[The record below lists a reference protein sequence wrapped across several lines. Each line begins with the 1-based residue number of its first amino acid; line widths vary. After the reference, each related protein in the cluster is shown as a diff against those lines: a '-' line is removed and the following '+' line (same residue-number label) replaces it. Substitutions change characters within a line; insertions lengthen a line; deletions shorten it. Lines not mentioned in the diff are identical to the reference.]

1 MQITSLAAP
10 SPVREKAPVD
20 GKKPDATLTDGDKVT
35 LYEDGQLKQEGDN
48 KIKGGAFQRLFLPSG
63 MPESV
68 STDYVP
74 SRKWA
79 FVRDLTGSVTDYFG
93 TASALNAV
101 GIGSG
106 PLTVGMA
113 WMLRDA
119 IDGVGKVAATTLA
132 KEADRDPKAWTL
144 RGEYAQTAGVLLEST
159 MAIVPGAFLP
169 LACSSQVI
177 KAFGSTAK
185 GAAQK
190 PIDVHQAKGNNHGE
204 VGSKNS
210 AQNMV
215 AGAIGGG
222 LGFGLEALG
231 KATIGSAS
239 VPIMAAGFGAVRL
252 FAMHKYVQSLDMDQI
267 TEKAV
272 GRVVREWIETGEL
285 AHPQGVKIIERKD
298 KDLKKLVMG
307 ADLQPFTKD
316 QARFDELRSLYAGR
330 DYLLEV
336 DDKNVCVLLR
346 EGSDR
351 KDQFCAV
358 LQAVILQHLRRG
370 DAYEQMLT
378 KEGPEAANRW
388 AVETSLRATP
398 EDPKPL
404 LEQLEHAGWEAK
416 EINFNVKTPRATWDD
431 GPKKELAP
439 LSLEELRLL
448 AK

>member
-1 MQITSLAAP
+1 MQITSLAGAP
-10 SPVREKAPVD
+10 PVRDKAPGD
-20 GKKPDATLTDGDKVT
+20 GKQPEATLTDGDKVT
-35 LYEDGQLKQEGDN
+35 IYRDGQLKEEGAN
-48 KIKGGAFQRLFLPSG
+48 NIKGGAFQRLFLPSG

-68 STDYVP
+68 SSDYVP

-79 FVRDLTGSVTDYFG
+79 FVRDLSGAVTDYFG

-113 WMLRDA
+113 WMVRDA

-169 LACSSQVI
+169 IATSSQVI

-231 KATIGSAS
+231 KATLGGIS
-239 VPIMAAGFGAVRL
+239 VPIMAAGFSAVRL
-252 FAMHKYVQSLDMDQI
+252 LAMHKYVQSLDMDQI

-285 AHPQGVKIIERKD
+285 AKPEGVKLIERKD
-298 KDLKKLVMG
+298 KDLKKLVIG
-307 ADLQPFTKD
+307 SDLAPFTKD
-316 QARFDELRSLYAGR
+316 QDRFTELRSLYAGR
-330 DYLLEV
+330 DYMLEV
-336 DDKNVCVLLR
+336 DDEKVCVLLR
-346 EGSDR
+346 EGSGR
-351 KDQFCAV
+351 SDQFCAV

-370 DAYEQMLT
+370 DTYAQ
-378 KEGPEAANRW
+378 KETQEGREAADRW

-398 EDPKPL
+398 QDPGPL
-404 LEQLEHAGWEAK
+404 LDQLEKVGWESR
-416 EINFNVKTPRATWDD
+416 EVNINARTPRATWED
-431 GPKKELAP
+431 GPPKELVP
-439 LSLEELRLL
+439 LTLEELREL